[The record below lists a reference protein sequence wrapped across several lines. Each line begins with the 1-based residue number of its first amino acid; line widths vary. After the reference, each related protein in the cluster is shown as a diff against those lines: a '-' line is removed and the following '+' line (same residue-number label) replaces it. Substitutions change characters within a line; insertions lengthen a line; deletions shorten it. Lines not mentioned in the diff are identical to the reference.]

1 MRAKGERTVVD
12 ERTSPSTG
20 WREVYERMGV
30 ATEEREEWQPC
41 PECGTKIRPTKRH
54 RCPLKLV
61 D

>member
-1 MRAKGERTVVD
+1 MVD